1 MKWTSDQLKAI
12 ENRETNM
19 LVSAAAGSGKTA
31 LLIQRIIRI
40 VLEEKVGVDELLI
53 LTFTRGAAGEMK
65 NRLSQA
71 LARELENP
79 ENDRSFLMKQM
90 NILGGASIS
99 TLHSFCLSVLRQYF
113 HKGDIDPGFAIGND
127 TEIALML
134 KETLEEV
141 FEDEYQQAITMK
153 NMAQEN
159 NAQNTPEQP
168 DQNLEKNQENN
179 EPAIDFL
186 DLIEKYSGNK
196 NDQALKDTVETLYR
210 FLATQPNPESWSHQ
224 ALALFDCDQKSLEAS
239 VWGSSLKKIINTEL
253 QGAMD
258 SALKARE
265 ISATAG
271 FEKTHEQMK
280 SEVMMLEA
288 LEKTIRADLVAGLET
303 LKNLGY
309 ERFRGSAKAD
319 KELNEQIKK
328 YRDEAKTSITK
339 LQKRFAIN
347 MDEMVQELNDLK
359 KPMADLVAL
368 TQKFWTAFQAKKAQ
382 KNLVDY
388 NDLEQLT
395 LKILMDPEVADE
407 VRTRYRYIFLDEYQD
422 TNEMQ
427 ETILQRIVRDN
438 NYFMVGDVKQSIY
451 RFRLADP
458 TIFISKYESFGRD
471 GNPNNSLVTLNQN
484 FRSAQGVINSVNAI
498 FEQVMSAG
506 LGEINYDEQARL
518 NKGLPHEGPYQKTEI
533 HIIEEQK
540 KETEAGDVGAFDE
553 DDREDLTAV
562 EVEARFVAN
571 QIQSLVGTTFFDT
584 RHNQE
589 RAINYGD
596 FGILMRSVA
605 GRGDV
610 YLRIFSEMGIPTYFD
625 GGTNY
630 YESLEITMILNLLNL
645 MDNQHQDLPLLSIM
659 TSPIGNFT
667 TTECTRLRI
676 AHPQGFFYQ
685 AVEAYAQEECDELS
699 QKLGAFYQKLTDWR
713 YQSKLMA
720 VEDFLWKIYLE
731 SGYYAFV
738 GALPGGEQRQ
748 CNLRILLKR
757 AGDYK
762 KSTLKGLYQFIRF
775 VENMKKH
782 KQDISPPAMVSNHE
796 AVVRLMTIHKS
807 KGLEF
812 PIVILAGAGKGF
824 NKRSNYSQVLF
835 HKDLGICPDYVNLEK
850 RYKHNSLAKE
860 VCKAQSN
867 MEMLSEEMRLLYVGM
882 TRAEEKLM
890 IVGTVK
896 NRDKACQKWQNE
908 PDEYH
913 LLNAA
918 SLLDWV
924 MMGVL
929 AGRDQAQTNLELAD
943 FSITYHQADQFTE
956 KVGLAREDQPD
967 VANRLTSI
975 DLELDN
981 REAVPEKSPIG
992 ISQADREAI
1001 HQRLDFRYPAK
1012 AENELPSK
1020 MSVTEIKDY
1029 QKGEG
1034 SDEQEAI
1041 RILSQKQEKPK
1052 FMEQKQTDFT
1062 AAQRGSALHLL
1073 MEVVDLKP
1081 IRDELLKCGQSALPM
1096 FLEKYLANQIEALI
1110 QKEFL
1115 PEALART
1122 ISVDKLISFYTSTLG
1137 IRLLSAEKIR
1147 REIPFNYAYDPAEIR
1162 AAWAGVPDKI
1172 IVQGIID
1179 CAFIEDHQWVIID
1192 YKTDYFKDSQL
1203 RETII
1208 KGYEIQINLY
1218 AKAITELTGI
1228 PVKEKII
1235 GLITM
1240 NENISIQ

>member
-40 VLEEKVGVDELLI
+40 ILEEKVGVDELLI

-141 FEDEYQQAITMK
+141 FEDEYQRAITV
-153 NMAQEN
+153 EN
-159 NAQNTPEQP
+159 NAQNNPEQS
-168 DQNLEKNQENN
+168 DQNPKNN
-179 EPAIDFL
+179 ELAIDFL

-224 ALALFDCDQKSLEAS
+224 ALSLFDCDQKSLEAS
-239 VWGSSLKKIINTEL
+239 VWGESLKKIIKTEL

-258 SALKARE
+258 SAIKARD

-271 FEKTHEQMK
+271 FEKTHEQMT
-280 SEVMMLEA
+280 SEVLMLEA
-288 LEKTIRADLVAGLET
+288 LAKAIRADLVEGLEAM
-303 LKNLGY
+303 KNMSY
-309 ERFRGSAKAD
+309 ERFKGAAKAD
-319 KELNEQIKK
+319 KELNEEIKK

-407 VRTRYRYIFLDEYQD
+407 VRTHYRYIFLDEYQD

-458 TIFISKYESFGRD
+458 TIFIGKYESFGRD
-471 GNPNNSLVTLNQN
+471 ENPNNSLVTLNQN
-484 FRSAQGVINSVNAI
+484 FRSAQGVINGVNAI
-498 FEQVMSAG
+498 FEKVMTAG

-540 KETEAGDVGAFDE
+540 QGSDTGDVQAFEEQEQE
-553 DDREDLTAV
+553 DVTAV

-571 QIQSLVGTTFFDT
+571 QIQSLVGTAFFDT

-596 FGILMRSVA
+596 FGVLMRSVA

-610 YLRIFSEMGIPTYFD
+610 YLKVFSEMGIPTYFD

-685 AVEAYAQEECDELS
+685 AVEAYAQEEGDKLS
-699 QKLGAFYQKLTDWR
+699 QKLVVFYQKLTAWR
-713 YQSKLMA
+713 YQSKLMP

-748 CNLRILLKR
+748 SNLRILLKR

-835 HKDLGICPDYVNLEK
+835 HKDLGICPDYINLEK

-882 TRAEEKLM
+882 TRAEEKLV

-896 NRDKACQKWQNE
+896 NRDKAWQKWHNE

-929 AGRDQAQTNLELAD
+929 AGQDPSQLNLELAD
-943 FSITYHQADQFTE
+943 FSISYHQSDQFTE
-956 KVGLAREDQPD
+956 KV
-967 VANRLTSI
+967 
-975 DLELDN
+975 DLEEQQDAADRSTAVDPGLDN
-981 REAVPEKSPIG
+981 SEAVPEKLTIS
-992 ISQADREAI
+992 ISQAEREAI

-1012 AENELPSK
+1012 VENELPSK

-1029 QKGEG
+1029 QKR
-1034 SDEQEAI
+1034 DQIDQQEMI
-1041 RILSQKQEKPK
+1041 RTLSQKQEKPK
-1052 FMEQKQTDFT
+1052 FLEQKQTDFT

-1081 IRDELLKCGQSALPM
+1081 IRDELVNNGQSALPM
-1096 FLEKYLANQIEALI
+1096 FLEKYLADQIEVLI

-1122 ISVDKLISFYTSTLG
+1122 ISVDKLIGFYTSTLG

-1147 REIPFNYAYDPAEIR
+1147 REIPFNYGYSPAEIR
-1162 AAWAGVPDKI
+1162 TAWAGVQEKI

-1179 CAFIEDHQWVIID
+1179 CAFIEDRQWVIVD
-1192 YKTDYFKDSQL
+1192 YKTDYFKDPGQ
-1203 RETII
+1203 REEII

-1218 AKAITELTGI
+1218 AKALAELTGI

-1240 NENISIQ
+1240 KENINIR

>member
-1 MKWTSDQLKAI
+1 MKWTSDQLEAI
-12 ENRETNM
+12 ENRQTNM

-40 VLEEKVGVDELLI
+40 VREEKVGVDELLI

-71 LARELENP
+71 LARELEKP
-79 ENDRSFLMKQM
+79 ENDRSFLIKQM
-90 NILGGASIS
+90 SILGGASIS

-141 FEDEYQQAITMK
+141 FEDEYQRAITMK

-159 NAQNTPEQP
+159 NAQNKPEQP
-168 DQNLEKNQENN
+168 DQNPKKNQKNN
-179 EPAIDFL
+179 ELAIDFL
-186 DLIEKYSGNK
+186 DLVEKYSGNK

-210 FLATQPNPESWSHQ
+210 FLATQPNPERWSDQ
-224 ALALFDCDQKSLEAS
+224 ALALFDCDLKSLEAS
-239 VWGSSLKKIINTEL
+239 VWGESLKKIIKTEL

-258 SALKARE
+258 SAIKARD
-265 ISATAG
+265 ISAVAG
-271 FEKTHEQMK
+271 FEKTHEQMT
-280 SEVMMLEA
+280 SEVAMLKA
-288 LEKTIRADLVAGLET
+288 LEETLRADLVTGLEALKT
-303 LKNLGY
+303 LSY
-309 ERFRGSAKAD
+309 ERFKGTAKAD
-319 KELNEQIKK
+319 KEVNEQIKK
-328 YRDEAKTSITK
+328 YRDEAKISITK

-407 VRTRYRYIFLDEYQD
+407 VRARYRYIFLDEYQD

-427 ETILQRIVRDN
+427 ETILQQIVRDN

-458 TIFISKYESFGRD
+458 TIFIGKYESFGRD
-471 GNPNNSLVTLNQN
+471 ENPHNILVTLNQN

-498 FEQVMSAG
+498 FEKIMSAG

-533 HIIEEQK
+533 HIIEEQT
-540 KETEAGDVGAFDE
+540 KEAEASDIGAFDDE
-553 DDREDLTAV
+553 DREDLSAV

-571 QIQSLVGTTFFDT
+571 RIQKLVGTTFFDT

-596 FGILMRSVA
+596 FGVLMRSVA

-610 YLRIFSEMGIPTYFD
+610 YLRVFSEMGIPTYFD

-685 AVEAYAQEECDELS
+685 AVEAYCQEESDELS
-699 QKLGAFYQKLTDWR
+699 QKLGVFYQKLSDWR
-713 YQSKLMA
+713 DQSKLMP

-812 PIVILAGAGKGF
+812 PIVILTGTGKGF
-824 NKRSNYSQVLF
+824 NKRSNYNQVLF

-867 MEMLSEEMRLLYVGM
+867 IEMLSEEMRLLYVGM
-882 TRAEEKLM
+882 TRAEEKLV

-896 NRDKACQKWQNE
+896 SRDKAWQKWHNE
-908 PDEYH
+908 TDEYH
-913 LLNAA
+913 LINAT

-924 MMGVL
+924 MMGGL
-929 AGRDQAQTNLELAD
+929 AGRDPAQTNLELDD
-943 FSITYHQADQFTE
+943 FSIAFHQAAPFTE
-956 KVGLAREDQPD
+956 KAEDQPD
-967 VANRLTSI
+967 AADRLTVTDQEI
-975 DLELDN
+975 EN
-981 REAVPEKSPIG
+981 PEAATVKSPIS

-1001 HQRLDFRYPAK
+1001 HQRLDFCYPVK

-1029 QKGEG
+1029 QK
-1034 SDEQEAI
+1034 SDPTDELERI
-1041 RILSQKQEKPK
+1041 RRLSQKQEKPK
-1052 FMEQKQTDFT
+1052 FLEQKQTDFT

-1081 IRDELLKCGQSALPM
+1081 VRKELLKNGPSVLPL
-1096 FLEKYLANQIEALI
+1096 FLEKYLTNEIEVLI

-1122 ISVDKLISFYTSTLG
+1122 ISVDKLLSFYTSPLG

-1147 REIPFNYAYDPAEIR
+1147 REIAFNYAYAPAEIR
-1162 AAWAGVPDKI
+1162 AVWAGVPEKI

-1179 CAFIEDHQWVIID
+1179 CAFIEDRQWVIID
-1192 YKTDYFKDSQL
+1192 YKTDYFKNPQQ
-1203 RETII
+1203 REEMI

-1218 AKAITELTGI
+1218 AKALAELTGI

-1235 GLITM
+1235 SLIIM
-1240 NENISIQ
+1240 KENIGIL

>member
-40 VLEEKVGVDELLI
+40 VREEKVGVDELLI

-79 ENDRSFLMKQM
+79 KNDRSFLMKQM

-141 FEDEYQQAITMK
+141 FEDEYQQAIADK
-153 NMAQEN
+153 NIVNEN
-159 NAQNTPEQP
+159 IVQKNSEEVDPNQ
-168 DQNLEKNQENN
+168 EKNQKKN
-179 EPAIDFL
+179 EQDIDLL
-186 DLIEKYSGNK
+186 DLVEKYSGNK
-196 NDQALKDTVETLYR
+196 NDQALKDTVESLYR
-210 FLATQPNPESWSHQ
+210 FLATQPNPKSWSHQ
-224 ALALFDCDQKSLEAS
+224 ALALFDCDQKSLETS
-239 VWGSSLKKIINTEL
+239 VWGESLKKIIKTEL

-258 SALKARE
+258 SAIKARD
-265 ISATAG
+265 ISAVAG

-280 SEVMMLEA
+280 SEVVMLET
-288 LEKTIRADLVAGLET
+288 LEKTIRADLVQGLEALKT
-303 LKNLGY
+303 LSY
-309 ERFRGSAKAD
+309 ERFKGTAKVD
-319 KELNEQIKK
+319 KEHNEQIKK
-328 YRDEAKTSITK
+328 YRDEAKTGIAG

-347 MDEMVQELNDLK
+347 IDEMVAELNELK
-359 KPMADLVAL
+359 KPMTDLVAL

-407 VRTRYRYIFLDEYQD
+407 VRARYRYIFLDEYQD

-427 ETILQRIVRDN
+427 ETILQQIVRNN

-458 TIFISKYESFGRD
+458 TIFIGKYESFGRD
-471 GNPNNSLVTLNQN
+471 ENPNNSLVTLNQN

-498 FEQVMSAG
+498 FEKVMSAG

-540 KETEAGDVGAFDE
+540 KEVEAGDVQAYDE
-553 DDREDLTAV
+553 QEQEDVTAV

-571 QIQSLVGTTFFDT
+571 QIQALVGTTFFDT

-596 FGILMRSVA
+596 FGVLMRSVA

-610 YLRIFSEMGIPTYFD
+610 YLRVFSEMGIPTYFD

-685 AVEAYAQEECDELS
+685 AVEAYCQEECDELS
-699 QKLGAFYQKLTDWR
+699 QKLSVFYQKLTAWR
-713 YQSKLMA
+713 DQSKLMP

-782 KQDISPPAMVSNHE
+782 KQDISPPAMVSSHE

-812 PIVILAGAGKGF
+812 PIVILTGIGKGF
-824 NKRSNYSQVLF
+824 NKRSNYNQVLF

-850 RYKHNSLAKE
+850 RFKHNSLAKE

-867 MEMLSEEMRLLYVGM
+867 IEMLSEEMRLLYVGM
-882 TRAEEKLM
+882 TRAEEKLV

-896 NRDKACQKWQNE
+896 NRDKAWQKWHNE

-913 LLNAA
+913 LLNAS

-929 AGRDQAQTNLELAD
+929 AGRDPAQTNLELAD
-943 FSITYHQADQFTE
+943 FDIAYHQADQFTE
-956 KVGLAREDQPD
+956 KVGLGLEDQQD
-967 VANRLTSI
+967 LADRSTAI
-975 DLELDN
+975 DPGLDKP
-981 REAVPEKSPIG
+981 EAVSEKSPIG

-1029 QKGEG
+1029 QKRDQ
-1034 SDEQEAI
+1034 SDEPEAL
-1041 RILSQKQEKPK
+1041 RTLSQKQEKPK

-1081 IRDELLKCGQSALPM
+1081 IREELLNNGQSALPM

-1115 PEALART
+1115 PEVLART

-1147 REIPFNYAYDPAEIR
+1147 REIPFNYAYAPAEIR
-1162 AAWAGVPDKI
+1162 TVWAGVPDKI

-1179 CAFIEDHQWVIID
+1179 CIFMEDHQWVIVD
-1192 YKTDYFKDSQL
+1192 YKTDYFKDSCL
-1203 RETII
+1203 REETI

-1218 AKAITELTGI
+1218 AKALTELTGI
-1228 PVKEKII
+1228 PVKEKFI

-1240 NENISIQ
+1240 KENISIQ

>member
-141 FEDEYQQAITMK
+141 FEDQYQQAITMK

-224 ALALFDCDQKSLEAS
+224 ALALFDCDQKSLETS
-239 VWGSSLKKIINTEL
+239 VWGESLKKIIKTEL
-253 QGAMD
+253 HGAMD
-258 SALKARE
+258 SAIKARD
-265 ISATAG
+265 ISAVAG

-280 SEVMMLEA
+280 SEVVMLET
-288 LEKTIRADLVAGLET
+288 LEKTIRADLVQGLEA
-303 LKNLGY
+303 LKSLSY
-309 ERFRGSAKAD
+309 ERFKGSAKAD

-347 MDEMVQELNDLK
+347 MSEMVMELNDLK
-359 KPMADLVAL
+359 KPMTDLVAL

-388 NDLEQLT
+388 NDLEQLA

-407 VRTRYRYIFLDEYQD
+407 VRARYRYIFLDEYQD

-427 ETILQRIVRDN
+427 ETILQQIVRDN

-458 TIFISKYESFGRD
+458 TIFIGKYESFGRD
-471 GNPNNSLVTLNQN
+471 ENPNNSLVTLNQN

-540 KETEAGDVGAFDE
+540 KEAEAGEVQAYDEQEQEDVS
-553 DDREDLTAV
+553 AV
-562 EVEARFVAN
+562 EVEARFVAR
-571 QIQSLVGTTFFDT
+571 QIQKLVGTTFFDT
-584 RHNQE
+584 RANQE
-589 RAINYGD
+589 RAISYGD
-596 FGILMRSVA
+596 FGVLMRSVA

-610 YLRIFSEMGIPTYFD
+610 YLRVFSELGIPTYFD

-676 AHPQGFFYQ
+676 THPQGFFYQ
-685 AVEAYAQEECDELS
+685 AVEAYCQEECDELS
-699 QKLGAFYQKLTDWR
+699 QKLRAFYQKLTDWR

-738 GALPGGEQRQ
+738 GALPGGAQRQ

-812 PIVILAGAGKGF
+812 PIVILTGTGKGF

-867 MEMLSEEMRLLYVGM
+867 IEMLSEEMRLLYVGM

-896 NRDKACQKWQNE
+896 NCDKAWQKWHNE
-908 PDEYH
+908 ADEYH

-929 AGRDQAQTNLELAD
+929 AGRDPAQTNLELDD
-943 FSITYHQADQFTE
+943 FDIVYHQADQFTE
-956 KVGLAREDQPD
+956 KVDQEDLPDAADESLTRETGRDKP
-967 VANRLTSI
+967 
-975 DLELDN
+975 
-981 REAVPEKSPIG
+981 EAAPEKSPIA

-1001 HQRLDFRYPAK
+1001 HQRLDFHYPAK

-1020 MSVTEIKDY
+1020 MSVTEIKEY
-1029 QKGEG
+1029 QKGDL
-1034 SDEQEAI
+1034 SDQQERI
-1041 RILSQKQEKPK
+1041 RTITQKQEKPK
-1052 FMEQKQTDFT
+1052 FLEQKQTDFT

-1081 IRDELLKCGQSALPM
+1081 IRNELLNNGQSALPM
-1096 FLEKYLANQIEALI
+1096 FLKKYLANQIETLI

-1122 ISVDKLISFYTSTLG
+1122 ISIDHLISFYSSNLG
-1137 IRLLSAEKIR
+1137 FRLLSAPKIR
-1147 REIPFNYAYDPAEIR
+1147 REIPFNYAYEPAEIR
-1162 AAWAGVPDKI
+1162 TAWAGISDKI

-1179 CAFIEDHQWVIID
+1179 CAFMEDDQWVIVD
-1192 YKTDYFKDSQL
+1192 YKTDYFKDPRQ
-1203 RETII
+1203 REEII
-1208 KGYEIQINLY
+1208 KGYEIQLNLY
-1218 AKAITELTGI
+1218 AQALTELTGI
-1228 PVKEKII
+1228 AVKEKII

-1240 NENISIQ
+1240 NENIRIR

>member
-1 MKWTSDQLKAI
+1 MKWTSEQLKAI

-40 VLEEKVGVDELLI
+40 VLEEKVGVDELLV

-79 ENDRSFLMKQM
+79 ANDRSFLMKQM

-127 TEIALML
+127 TEITLML

-141 FEDEYQQAITMK
+141 FEAEYQRAITLK
-153 NMAQEN
+153 NAAESD
-159 NAQNTPEQP
+159 PSREQS
-168 DQNLEKNQENN
+168 EA
-179 EPAIDFL
+179 AIDFL

-224 ALALFDCDQKSLEAS
+224 ALALFDCNQESLEVS
-239 VWGSSLKKIINTEL
+239 VWGAAFKKIMATEL
-253 QGAMD
+253 QGALD
-258 SALKARE
+258 SAIKARDL
-265 ISATAG
+265 STAYG
-271 FEKTHEQMK
+271 FEKTHDQMEN
-280 SEVMMLEA
+280 EVKMLKNLETA
-288 LEKTIRADLVAGLET
+288 LRANLVAGLEA
-303 LKNLGY
+303 LKTVNY
-309 ERFRGSAKAD
+309 ERFKGAAKQD

-328 YRDEAKTSITK
+328 YRDEAKSGLAK
-339 LQKRFAIN
+339 LQKRFIIN
-347 MDEMVQELNDLK
+347 FDEMVRELNDLK
-359 KPMADLVAL
+359 KPMADLVTL
-368 TQKFWTAFQAKKAQ
+368 TQKFWIAFQAKKAR

-407 VRTRYRYIFLDEYQD
+407 VRSRYRYIFLDEYQD

-458 TIFISKYESFGRD
+458 TIFIGKYESFGRD
-471 GNPNNSLVTLNQN
+471 ENPNNNLVTLNQN

-498 FEQVMSAG
+498 FEKVMSSG
-506 LGEINYDEQARL
+506 LGEIEYDEQARL
-518 NKGLPHEGPYQKTEI
+518 NKGLPHEGPYEKTEI

-540 KETEAGDVGAFDE
+540 REAEVDELQAFE
-553 DDREDLTAV
+553 EEDREDLTAV
-562 EVEARFVAN
+562 EVEARFVA
-571 QIQSLVGTTFFDT
+571 QKIQSLIGTTFFDT

-589 RAINYGD
+589 RTISYGD
-596 FGILMRSVA
+596 FGVLMRSVA
-605 GRGDV
+605 GRGEV
-610 YLRIFSEMGIPTYFD
+610 FLKVFSEMGIPTYFD

-685 AVEAYAQEECDELS
+685 AVEAYALHEGDELS
-699 QKLGAFYQKLTDWR
+699 QKLKVFYQKLTDWR
-713 YQSKLMA
+713 YQSKLMP

-782 KQDISPPAMVSNHE
+782 KQDISPPAMVGNHE

-812 PIVILAGAGKGF
+812 PIVILAGTGKGF
-824 NKRSNYSQVLF
+824 NKRSNYNQVLF
-835 HKDLGICPDYVNLEK
+835 HKNLGICPDYVNLEK

-867 MEMLSEEMRLLYVGM
+867 IEMLSEEMRLLYVGM
-882 TRAEEKLM
+882 TRAEEKLV

-896 NRDKACQKWQNE
+896 NRDMAWQKWDNE

-913 LLNAA
+913 LLNAG

-929 AGRDQAQTNLELAD
+929 AGRNPAQANLELDD
-943 FSITYHQADQFTE
+943 FSIAYHQVNQLNQKQDQANHRDSTE
-956 KVGLAREDQPD
+956 
-967 VANRLTSI
+967 
-975 DLELDN
+975 ELS
-981 REAVPEKSPIG
+981 EIVPGRISAEVPLSQGEYSVSP
-992 ISQADREAI
+992 AEREAI
-1001 HQRLDFRYPAK
+1001 HQRLDYRYPIK
-1012 AENELPSK
+1012 VKDQLPSK
-1020 MSVTEIKDY
+1020 MSVTEIKNY
-1029 QKGEG
+1029 RKGTSIDQQG
-1034 SDEQEAI
+1034 MIKTA
-1041 RILSQKQEKPK
+1041 SQRQSKPK
-1052 FMEQKQTDFT
+1052 FLEQKQLDFS

-1073 MEVVDLKP
+1073 MEVVDLEP
-1081 IRDELLKCGQSALPM
+1081 IRDELRSNGQQELPA
-1096 FLEKYLANQIEALI
+1096 FLEKYLVTAIENLI
-1110 QKEFL
+1110 HKEFL

-1122 ISVDKLISFYTSTLG
+1122 IRLDHLISFYTSDLG

-1147 REIPFNYAYDPAEIR
+1147 REIPFNYAVSLSEVRSEWTGIEE
-1162 AAWAGVPDKI
+1162 KI

-1179 CAFIEDHQWVIID
+1179 SAFLEDRQWVIID
-1192 YKTDYFKDSQL
+1192 YKTDYFKDL
-1203 RETII
+1203 RQREGII

-1218 AKAITELTGI
+1218 AKALTALTGV

-1235 GLITM
+1235 ALITM
-1240 NENISIQ
+1240 KDNIIVQ

>member
-1 MKWTSDQLKAI
+1 MKWTSEQLKAI

-40 VLEEKVGVDELLI
+40 VLDEKVGVDELLI

-65 NRLSQA
+65 NRLNQA

-141 FEDEYQQAITMK
+141 FEDEYQQAIKFENSVNENLVQK
-153 NMAQEN
+153 NSEEA
-159 NAQNTPEQP
+159 
-168 DQNLEKNQENN
+168 NQSPKKTIEWN

-210 FLATQPNPESWSHQ
+210 FLATQPNPENWSRQ

-239 VWGSSLKKIINTEL
+239 VWGNSLKKIIRTEL
-253 QGAMD
+253 QGALD
-258 SALKARE
+258 AAIQARE
-265 ISATAG
+265 ISIAAG
-271 FEKTHEQMK
+271 FEKTHEQMA
-280 SEVMMLEA
+280 SEVVMLETLEKMLQVDLVVGLEA
-288 LEKTIRADLVAGLET
+288 LKTLS
-303 LKNLGY
+303 Y
-309 ERFRGSAKAD
+309 ERFKGAAKAD

-347 MDEMVQELNDLK
+347 MAEMVQELNDLK
-359 KPMADLVAL
+359 KPMIDLVAL

-407 VRTRYRYIFLDEYQD
+407 VRNRYRYIFLDEYQD

-427 ETILQRIVRDN
+427 ETILQQIVRDN

-458 TIFISKYESFGRD
+458 TIFIGKYESFGKAE
-471 GNPNNSLVTLNQN
+471 NPNNSLVTLNQN
-484 FRSAQGVINSVNAI
+484 FRSAQGVIDSVNAI
-498 FEQVMSAG
+498 FEKVMSAG

-518 NKGLPHEGPYQKTEI
+518 YKGLPHEGPYQKTEI

-540 KETEAGDVGAFDE
+540 KEAESDDIGVFDE
-553 DDREDLTAV
+553 EDREDLTAV

-584 RHNQE
+584 RNNQE

-596 FGILMRSVA
+596 FGVLMRSVA

-610 YLRIFSEMGIPTYFD
+610 YLRVFSEMGIPTYFD

-685 AVEAYAQEECDELS
+685 AVEAYCQEECDELA
-699 QKLGAFYQKLTDWR
+699 QKLGTFYQKLTDWR
-713 YQSKLMA
+713 YQSKLMP

-782 KQDISPPAMVSNHE
+782 KQDISPPAMVGNDQ

-812 PIVILAGAGKGF
+812 PIVILTGTGKGF
-824 NKRSNYSQVLF
+824 NKRSNYNQVLF

-867 MEMLSEEMRLLYVGM
+867 IEMLSEEMRLLYVGM
-882 TRAEEKLM
+882 TRAEEKLV
-890 IVGTVK
+890 IVGTIK
-896 NRDKACQKWQNE
+896 NRDKAWQKWHNE
-908 PDEYH
+908 TDEYH

-929 AGRDQAQTNLELAD
+929 AGRDPAQTNLELDD
-943 FSITYHQADQFTE
+943 FSLVFHQSDQFAE
-956 KVGLAREDQPD
+956 KMECEAQPD
-967 VANRLTSI
+967 A
-975 DLELDN
+975 
-981 REAVPEKSPIG
+981 AEKSQVRAPERDHPETVADAIS
-992 ISQADREAI
+992 ISQVDREAI
-1001 HQRLDFRYPAK
+1001 HQRLNFRYPAK
-1012 AENELPSK
+1012 AENVLPSK

-1029 QKGEG
+1029 QK
-1034 SDEQEAI
+1034 SDQTDQQQAI
-1041 RILSQKQEKPK
+1041 RALSQKQERPK
-1052 FMEQKQTDFT
+1052 FLDQKQTDFT

-1081 IRDELLKCGQSALPM
+1081 IQDELLKNGQSALSG
-1096 FLEKYLANQIEALI
+1096 FLEKYLVNQIEALI

-1122 ISVDKLISFYTSTLG
+1122 ISVAKLIDFYTSPLG
-1137 IRLLSAEKIR
+1137 IRLLSAQQIR
-1147 REIPFNYAYDPAEIR
+1147 REMPFNYAVAPVEIR
-1162 AAWAGVPDKI
+1162 SEWAEVPEKI

-1179 CAFIEDHQWVIID
+1179 CAFMEDRHWVIID
-1192 YKTDYFKDSQL
+1192 FKTDYFKETRQ
-1203 RETII
+1203 REEII
-1208 KGYEIQINLY
+1208 KGYKIQINLY
-1218 AKAITELTGI
+1218 AKALTDLTSI

-1235 GLITM
+1235 ALITM
-1240 NENISIQ
+1240 KENISIT

>member
-12 ENRETNM
+12 ENRKTNM

-31 LLIQRIIRI
+31 LLIERIIRI
-40 VLEEKVGVDELLI
+40 ILEEKVGVDELLI

-71 LARELENP
+71 LAKELENP
-79 ENDRSFLMKQM
+79 ENDRSFVMKQM

-99 TLHSFCLSVLRQYF
+99 TLHSFCLGVLRQYF

-141 FEDEYQQAITMK
+141 FEDEYQQAITR
-153 NMAQEN
+153 NS
-159 NAQNTPEQP
+159 P
-168 DQNLEKNQENN
+168 DQLDQDQKKDQEKDQQS
-179 EPAIDFL
+179 IDFL
-186 DLIEKYSGNK
+186 DLIERYSGNK
-196 NDQALKDTVETLYR
+196 NDQALKDTVESLYR
-210 FLATQPNPESWSHQ
+210 FLATQPNPETWCRQ
-224 ALALFDCDQKSLEAS
+224 ALALFDCDVKSLLAS
-239 VWGSSLKKIINTEL
+239 VWGSALKRIIETEL
-253 QGAMD
+253 EGAID
-258 SALKARE
+258 SAIKA
-265 ISATAG
+265 SQVSDTAG

-280 SEVMMLEA
+280 NELQMLKTLKEA
-288 LEKTIRADLVAGLET
+288 IHSDLVQGLED
-303 LKNLGY
+303 LKNLSY
-309 ERFRGSAKAD
+309 ERFKGAAKQD
-319 KELNEQIKK
+319 KQHNEQIKK
-328 YRDEAKTSITK
+328 YRDEAKTSIVK

-347 MDEMVQELNDLK
+347 IDEMVRELRDLK
-359 KPMADLVAL
+359 KPMADLVRL
-368 TQKFWTAFQAKKAQ
+368 TQKFWIAFQAKKAQ

-395 LKILMDPEVADE
+395 LKILRDPEVANE
-407 VRTRYRYIFLDEYQD
+407 VRQRYRYIFLDEYQD

-427 ETILQRIVRDN
+427 ETILKLIVRDD

-458 TIFISKYESFGRD
+458 TIFIGKYESFAKD
-471 GNPNNSLVTLNQN
+471 GNPKNSLVTLNQN
-484 FRSAQGVINSVNAI
+484 FRSAQGVINAVNAI
-498 FEQVMSAG
+498 FEKIMSAG
-506 LGEINYDEQARL
+506 LGEINYDQQARL
-518 NKGLPHEGPYQKTEI
+518 NKGLPHQGPYQKTEI
-533 HIIEEQK
+533 DIIDVQK
-540 KETEAGDVGAFDE
+540 QEADDLLAFDAE
-553 DDREDLTAV
+553 DQEDLSAL
-562 EVEARFVAN
+562 EVEARFVAKK
-571 QIQSLVGTTFFDT
+571 IQSLVGTTFFDT
-584 RHNQE
+584 RNNQE
-589 RAINYGD
+589 RVINYGD
-596 FGILMRSVA
+596 FGVLMRSVA
-605 GRGDV
+605 GRGEV
-610 YLRIFSEMGIPTYFD
+610 YLKVFSEMGIPTYFD

-667 TTECTRLRI
+667 TTECTQLRI

-685 AVEAYAQEECDELS
+685 AVEAYCQQECDELS
-699 QKLGAFYQKLTDWR
+699 KKLALFYQKLTTWR
-713 YQSKLMA
+713 YQSKLMP

-738 GALPGGEQRQ
+738 GALPGGQQRQ

-782 KQDISPPAMVSNHE
+782 KQDISPPAMVGNHQ

-812 PIVILAGAGKGF
+812 PIVILSGTGKGF
-824 NKRSNYSQVLF
+824 NKRSNYDQVLF

-867 MEMLSEEMRLLYVGM
+867 LEMLSEEMRLLYVGM
-882 TRAEEKLM
+882 TRAEEKLV
-890 IVGTVK
+890 IVGTIK
-896 NRDKACQKWQNE
+896 NRDKAWQKWHNE

-924 MMGVL
+924 MMGLL
-929 AGRDQAQTNLELAD
+929 AGRDPAQAELQLAD
-943 FSITYHQADQFTE
+943 FRIAYHRLDQLILEAEVDGPRDRVTQAPAVDP
-956 KVGLAREDQPD
+956 GRENP
-967 VANRLTSI
+967 
-975 DLELDN
+975 
-981 REAVPEKSPIG
+981 EAEPEKLTIA

-1001 HQRLDFRYPAK
+1001 QQRLNFSYPAR
-1012 AENELPSK
+1012 AANELPNK

-1029 QKGEG
+1029 HK
-1034 SDEQEAI
+1034 SDQTDQRQTI
-1041 RILSQKQEKPK
+1041 RRLSQKQEKPK
-1052 FMEQKQTDFT
+1052 FLEQKQTDFT

-1073 MEVVDLKP
+1073 LELVDLAP
-1081 IRDELLKCGQSALPM
+1081 IRAELLNNDESALPL
-1096 FLEKYLANQIEALI
+1096 FLKKYLTREIEVLI
-1110 QKEFL
+1110 DKEFL

-1122 ISVDKLISFYTSTLG
+1122 VSVEKLSSFYTSSLG
-1137 IRLLSAEKIR
+1137 IRLLSAEQVR
-1147 REIPFNYAYDPAEIR
+1147 REIAFNYAYAPAQIR
-1162 AAWAGVPDKI
+1162 PEWVDIPEKI

-1179 CAFIEDHQWVIID
+1179 CAFMEDNKWVIID
-1192 YKTDYFKDSQL
+1192 YKTDYFKDPRQ
-1203 RETII
+1203 RQEII
-1208 KGYEIQINLY
+1208 KGYEIQINIY
-1218 AKAITELTGI
+1218 AEALTKLTGI

-1235 GLITM
+1235 ALITM
-1240 NENISIQ
+1240 AEYISI

>member
-1 MKWTSDQLKAI
+1 MKWTSDQLTAI

-31 LLIQRIIRI
+31 LLIQRIVRI

-90 NILGGASIS
+90 NSLGGASIS

-113 HKGDIDPGFAIGND
+113 HQGDIDPGFAIGND

-141 FEDEYQQAITMK
+141 FEDEYQRAITNK
-153 NMAQEN
+153 NMIPN
-159 NAQNTPEQP
+159 
-168 DQNLEKNQENN
+168 NQE
-179 EPAIDFL
+179 ESSEGQDKSEQAIDFL

-210 FLATQPNPESWSHQ
+210 FLATQPNPKNWSHQ
-224 ALALFDCDQKSLEAS
+224 ALALFDCDVKSLEAS
-239 VWGSSLKKIINTEL
+239 VWGSALKKIIETEL

-258 SALKARE
+258 SAIKARDL
-265 ISATAG
+265 SAALG

-280 SEVMMLEA
+280 SEVLMLEV
-288 LEKTIRADLVAGLET
+288 LEKAIRADLVEGLEA
-303 LKNLGY
+303 LKNLSY
-309 ERFRGSAKAD
+309 DRFKGAAKQD

-328 YRDEAKTSITK
+328 YRDEAKTSIAK

-347 MDEMVQELNDLK
+347 IDEMVQELSDLK
-359 KPMADLVAL
+359 KPMADLVLL

-407 VRTRYRYIFLDEYQD
+407 VRVRYRYIFLDEYQD

-427 ETILQRIVRDN
+427 ETILQQIVRDN

-458 TIFISKYESFGRD
+458 TIFIGKYESFGRD
-471 GNPNNSLVTLNQN
+471 ENPNNSLVTLNQN

-498 FEQVMSAG
+498 FEKVMSAG
-506 LGEINYDEQARL
+506 LGEINYDQQARL

-540 KETEAGDVGAFDE
+540 QEAGVLQGFDE
-553 DDREDLTAV
+553 EDQEDVTAV
-562 EVEARFVAN
+562 EVEARFVAEK
-571 QIQSLVGTTFFDT
+571 IQSLVGTTFFDT

-596 FGILMRSVA
+596 FGVLMRSVA

-610 YLRIFSEMGIPTYFD
+610 YLKVFSEMGIPTYFD

-667 TTECTRLRI
+667 TTQCTRLRI

-685 AVEAYAQEECDELS
+685 AVEAYAQQECDELA
-699 QKLGAFYQKLTDWR
+699 QKLGVFYQKLTAWR
-713 YQSKLMA
+713 DQSKLMP
-720 VEDFLWKIYLE
+720 VEDFLWKVYLE

-748 CNLRILLKR
+748 NNLRILLKR

-812 PIVILAGAGKGF
+812 PIVILTGAGKGF
-824 NKRSNYSQVLF
+824 NKRSNYAQVLF

-882 TRAEEKLM
+882 TRAEEKLI

-896 NRDKACQKWQNE
+896 NRDKAWQKWHNE

-918 SLLDWV
+918 NLLDWV

-929 AGRDQAQTNLELAD
+929 AGRDSAQTNLELAD
-943 FSITYHQADQFTE
+943 FDIAYHQADQFTE
-956 KVGLAREDQPD
+956 KTGLARENQQD
-967 VANRLTSI
+967 VNDRSTAI
-975 DLELDN
+975 DTELDN
-981 REAVPEKSPIG
+981 PEAVVKKSTID

-1012 AENELPSK
+1012 AANEFPSK

-1029 QKGEG
+1029 QKK
-1034 SDEQEAI
+1034 DQIDQQETI
-1041 RILSQKQEKPK
+1041 RRLSQKQEKPK

-1073 MEVVDLKP
+1073 MEVIDLKP
-1081 IRDELLKCGQSALPM
+1081 IREEFLNNGQSPLPV
-1096 FLEKYLANQIEALI
+1096 FLEKYLVNQIEVLI

-1122 ISVDKLISFYTSTLG
+1122 ISVDKLISFYTSPLG

-1147 REIPFNYAYDPAEIR
+1147 REIPFNYGYSPAQIR
-1162 AAWAGVPDKI
+1162 AEWVDISEKI

-1179 CAFIEDHQWVIID
+1179 CAFMEAGQWVIID
-1192 YKTDYFKDSQL
+1192 YKTDYFKDPHQ
-1203 RETII
+1203 REQII
-1208 KGYEIQINLY
+1208 SGYEVQINLY
-1218 AKAITELTGI
+1218 AKALTDLTGI

-1240 NENISIQ
+1240 KENISIP

>member
-12 ENRETNM
+12 ENRDTNM

-79 ENDRSFLMKQM
+79 DNDRSFLMKQM

-113 HKGDIDPGFAIGND
+113 HKGDMDPSFAIGND

-141 FEDEYQQAITMK
+141 FEDEYQLGIA
-153 NMAQEN
+153 NENSAQKETE
-159 NAQNTPEQP
+159 QN
-168 DQNLEKNQENN
+168 
-179 EPAIDFL
+179 IDFL

-210 FLATQPNPESWSHQ
+210 FIATQPNPSEWCEQ
-224 ALALFDCDQKSLEAS
+224 ALALFDCDAKSLEAS
-239 VWGSSLKKIINTEL
+239 VWGVSLKKIIETEL
-253 QGAMD
+253 QGALD
-258 SALKARE
+258 SADKAR
-265 ISATAG
+265 TASDASG
-271 FEKTHEQMK
+271 FEKTYQQMDHEVELLK
-280 SEVMMLEA
+280 TLESSIK
-288 LEKTIRADLVAGLET
+288 EDLVSGLNA
-303 LKNLGY
+303 LKSLEY
-309 ERFRGSAKAD
+309 ERFKGTPKQD
-319 KELNEQIKK
+319 KELNETIKK
-328 YRDEAKTSITK
+328 YRDEAKSSMTK

-347 MDEMVQELNDLK
+347 IDEMVAELNALK
-359 KPMADLVAL
+359 KPMSDLVIL
-368 TQKFWTAFQAKKAQ
+368 TQKFWTAFQQKKAA
-382 KNLVDY
+382 KNLLDY

-395 LKILMDPEVADE
+395 LKILMDQEVADE
-407 VRTRYRYIFLDEYQD
+407 VRAKYRYIFLDEYQD

-458 TIFISKYESFGRD
+458 TIFIGKYETFGRD
-471 GNPNNSLVTLNQN
+471 DNQANSLVTLNQN
-484 FRSAQGVINSVNAI
+484 FRSAQGVINGVNAVFSKI
-498 FEQVMSAG
+498 MTPG
-506 LGEINYDEQARL
+506 LGEINYDDQAML
-518 NKGLPHEGPYQKTEI
+518 NKGLPHEGPYEKTEI
-533 HIIEEQK
+533 HVIETKPQSNDTADYLEF
-540 KETEAGDVGAFDE
+540 EE
-553 DDREDLTAV
+553 DQEDQSAV
-562 EVEARFVAN
+562 EIEARFVAK
-571 QIQSLVGTTFFDT
+571 QIQALVGTRFFDT
-584 RHNQE
+584 RNNQE
-589 RAINYGD
+589 RVISYGD
-596 FGILMRSVA
+596 FGVLMRSVA

-610 YLRIFSEMGIPTYFD
+610 YLKVFSEMGIPTYFD

-676 AHPQGFFYQ
+676 KHPQGFFYQ
-685 AVEAYAQEECDELS
+685 AVTAYGQEESDELAE
-699 QKLGAFYQKLTDWR
+699 KLARFYEKLNTWR
-713 YQSKLMA
+713 DQSKLMP

-812 PIVILAGAGKGF
+812 PIVFLAGTGKGF
-824 NKRSNYSQVLF
+824 NKRSNNSQILF
-835 HKDLGICPDYVNLEK
+835 HKDLGICPDYVDLEK
-850 RYKHNSLAKE
+850 RFKHNSLAKE

-882 TRAEEKLM
+882 TRAEEKLI

-896 NRDKACQKWQNE
+896 NLEKAQQKWHDE

-918 SLLDWV
+918 NLLDWV
-924 MMGVL
+924 MMGIL
-929 AGRDQAQTNLELAD
+929 DGKDQTRSDLDLPDFTISYHYINSVSVKNTEAESPDTRVNLEAVIHQKESAD
-943 FSITYHQADQFTE
+943 ANPENKMLISPEVRQVID
-956 KVGLAREDQPD
+956 
-967 VANRLTSI
+967 NRL
-975 DLELDN
+975 N
-981 REAVPEKSPIG
+981 Y
-992 ISQADREAI
+992 
-1001 HQRLDFRYPAK
+1001 RYPAK
-1012 AENELPSK
+1012 ADDDLPSK
-1020 MSVTEIKDY
+1020 MSVTEIKNY
-1029 QKGEG
+1029 RKAQLHEKGL
-1034 SDEQEAI
+1034 D
-1041 RILSQKQEKPK
+1041 RNILQHLDGPK
-1052 FMEQKQTDFT
+1052 FLEQKQTDFSAT
-1062 AAQRGSALHLL
+1062 QRGSALHLL

-1081 IRDELLKCGQSALPM
+1081 IRAALIKNGEKELPR
-1096 FLEKYLANQIEALI
+1096 FLETYLTDQIDCLI
-1110 QKEFL
+1110 KKEFL
-1115 PEALART
+1115 PEILAKT
-1122 ISVDKLISFYTSTLG
+1122 IRLDTLIGFYTSPLG
-1137 IRLLSAEKIR
+1137 IRLLSAAEIR
-1147 REIPFNYAYDPAEIR
+1147 REIPFNYAYDPAKVREEWVGIEQ
-1162 AAWAGVPDKI
+1162 KI

-1179 CAFIEDHQWVIID
+1179 CAFIEDGQWVIID
-1192 YKTDYFKDSQL
+1192 YKTDHYQDNNQRK
-1203 RETII
+1203 EII
-1208 KGYEIQINLY
+1208 DGYKIQVNLY
-1218 AKAITELTGI
+1218 AEALNELTGI

-1235 GLITM
+1235 GLISM
-1240 NENISIQ
+1240 KENIRV

>member
-1 MKWTSDQLKAI
+1 MKWTSDQLEAI
-12 ENRETNM
+12 ENRESNM

-40 VLEEKVGVDELLI
+40 ILEEKVGVDELLI

-79 ENDRSFLMKQM
+79 QNDRSFLMKQI
-90 NILGGASIS
+90 NSLGGASIS

-127 TEIALML
+127 TEMALMQ
-134 KETLEEV
+134 KEALEEV
-141 FEDEYQQAITMK
+141 FEEEYQQAI
-153 NMAQEN
+153 ARRDSEASEQSQEIN
-159 NAQNTPEQP
+159 QKQN
-168 DQNLEKNQENN
+168 DRD
-179 EPAIDFL
+179 IDFL

-210 FLATQPNPESWSHQ
+210 FLATQPNPGIWSRQ
-224 ALALFDCDQKSLEAS
+224 ALTLFDCDQKSLKTS
-239 VWGSSLKKIINTEL
+239 VWGKALKKIIKTEL

-258 SALKARE
+258 AAIKARDL
-265 ISATAG
+265 SAAAG
-271 FEKTHEQMK
+271 FEKTHEQMI
-280 SEVMMLEA
+280 SEEAMLNSLKKA
-288 LEKTIRADLVAGLET
+288 LQDDLVAGLEA
-303 LKNLGY
+303 LKNLSY
-309 ERFRGSAKAD
+309 ERFKGSAKEN
-319 KELNEQIKK
+319 KEHNEQIKK
-328 YRDEAKTSITK
+328 YRDEAKSCIAK

-347 MDEMVQELNDLK
+347 LEEMVQELNDLK

-368 TQKFWTAFQAKKAQ
+368 TEKFWAAFQAQKAR

-395 LKILMDPEVADE
+395 LKILMDPDVAAE
-407 VRTRYRYIFLDEYQD
+407 VRSRYRYIFLDEYQD

-427 ETILQRIVRDN
+427 ETILQQIVRDN

-458 TIFISKYESFGRD
+458 TIFIGKYERFGRD
-471 GNPNNSLVTLNQN
+471 EDPNNRLVTLNQN
-484 FRSAQGVINSVNAI
+484 FRSAQGVINSVNAV
-498 FEQVMSAG
+498 FEKVMSAG
-506 LGEINYDEQARL
+506 LGEVNYDEQARL

-533 HIIEEQK
+533 HIIEEQQQ
-540 KETEAGDVGAFDE
+540 ETEDGDREAFDQVE
-553 DDREDLTAV
+553 QENLTAV
-562 EVEARFVAN
+562 EVEARFVAR
-571 QIQSLVGTTFFDT
+571 QIQALVGTTFFDT

-589 RAINYGD
+589 RVIGYGD
-596 FGILMRSVA
+596 FGVLMRSVV

-610 YLRIFSEMGIPTYFD
+610 YLKVFSEMGIPTYFD

-685 AVEAYAQEECDELS
+685 AAEAYAQTEADELA
-699 QKLGAFYQKLTDWR
+699 QKLAAFYQKLTKWR
-713 YQSKLMA
+713 DQSKLMP

-775 VENMKKH
+775 VENMKKY
-782 KQDISPPAMVSNHE
+782 KQDISPPALVGNDQ

-812 PIVILAGAGKGF
+812 PIVFLTGIGKGF
-824 NKRSNYSQVLF
+824 NKRSNYAQVLF
-835 HKDLGICPDYVNLEK
+835 HKELGICPDYVNLEK

-867 MEMLSEEMRLLYVGM
+867 IEMLSEEMRLLYVGM
-882 TRAEEKLM
+882 TRAEEKLV

-896 NRDKACQKWQNE
+896 NCEKAWQKWYSE

-929 AGRDQAQTNLELAD
+929 AGRDPALSNRELDD
-943 FSITYHQADQFTE
+943 FSIVYHQADRFTE
-956 KVGLAREDQPD
+956 NTEIKQNSADRSLVNDSGRDDPKA
-967 VANRLTSI
+967 VADKATRY
-975 DLELDN
+975 
-981 REAVPEKSPIG
+981 

-1001 HQRLDFRYPAK
+1001 YQRLDFSYPAK

-1020 MSVTEIKDY
+1020 MSVTEVKTY
-1029 QKGEG
+1029 QK
-1034 SDEQEAI
+1034 SDLTDPTKRLGTI
-1041 RILSQKQEKPK
+1041 TPKQEKPK
-1052 FMEQKQTDFT
+1052 FLEQKQTDFT

-1081 IRDELLKCGQSALPM
+1081 IRDELLNNGQLTLSV
-1096 FLEKYLANQIEALI
+1096 FLKKYLANQIEILI

-1122 ISVDKLISFYTSTLG
+1122 ICIDNLVRFYTSALG
-1137 IRLLSAEKIR
+1137 LRLLSAETIR
-1147 REIPFNYAYDPAEIR
+1147 REIPFNFAYPPAAIR
-1162 AAWAGVPDKI
+1162 AEWAGISEKI

-1179 CAFIEDHQWVIID
+1179 CAFIEANQWVIID
-1192 YKTDYFKDSQL
+1192 YKTDYLKDTRQ
-1203 RETII
+1203 EII
-1208 KGYEIQINLY
+1208 NGYETQINLY
-1218 AKAITELTGI
+1218 AQALAELTGI
-1228 PVKEKII
+1228 PVGEKII
-1235 GLITM
+1235 ALITM
-1240 NENISIQ
+1240 NEALSIP

>member
-113 HKGDIDPGFAIGND
+113 HQGNIDPGFAIGND

-141 FEDEYQQAITMK
+141 FEDEYQLAIANKDMVK
-153 NMAQEN
+153 NNGEEPGEGQ
-159 NAQNTPEQP
+159 
-168 DQNLEKNQENN
+168 DKS

-224 ALALFDCDQKSLEAS
+224 ALALFDCDQKSLETS
-239 VWGSSLKKIINTEL
+239 VWGSSLKNIIKTEL
-253 QGAMD
+253 QGALD
-258 SALKARE
+258 AAIKARE
-265 ISATAG
+265 ISIAAG
-271 FEKTHEQMK
+271 FEKTHEQLK
-280 SEVMMLEA
+280 GEVLMLETLEKTLQADLVQGLEA
-288 LEKTIRADLVAGLET
+288 L
-303 LKNLGY
+303 KNLSY
-309 ERFRGSAKAD
+309 ERFKGAAKAD

-347 MDEMVQELNDLK
+347 MAEMVEELNDLK

-395 LKILMDPEVADE
+395 LKVLMDPEVADE
-407 VRTRYRYIFLDEYQD
+407 VRGCYRYIFLDEYQD

-427 ETILQRIVRDN
+427 ETILQRIVRAN

-458 TIFISKYESFGRD
+458 TIFIGKYESFGRD
-471 GNPNNSLVTLNQN
+471 ENPNDSLVTLNQN
-484 FRSAQGVINSVNAI
+484 FRSAQGVINGVNAI
-498 FEQVMSAG
+498 FEQVMSTG

-518 NKGLPHEGPYQKTEI
+518 NKGLPHEGPYQKTAI
-533 HIIEEQK
+533 HIIEEQT
-540 KETEAGDVGAFDE
+540 KEAEAGDLQIYDDE
-553 DDREDLTAV
+553 DREDLTAV

-571 QIQSLVGTTFFDT
+571 QIQTLVGTTFFDT

-596 FGILMRSVA
+596 FGVLMRSVA

-610 YLRIFSEMGIPTYFD
+610 YLRVFSEMGIPTYFD

-685 AVEAYAQEECDELS
+685 AVEAYCQEESDELS
-699 QKLGAFYQKLTDWR
+699 QKLGAFYQKLSDWR

-782 KQDISPPAMVSNHE
+782 KQDISPPAMVGNDQ

-812 PIVILAGAGKGF
+812 PIVILTGTGKGF
-824 NKRSNYSQVLF
+824 NKRSNYNQVLF

-896 NRDKACQKWQNE
+896 NRDRAWQKWHNE

-929 AGRDQAQTNLELAD
+929 AGRDPGQTNLELAD
-943 FSITYHQADQFTE
+943 FSIAYHQADQLTT
-956 KVGLAREDQPD
+956 ARKGEAPLENAD
-967 VANRLTSI
+967 VL
-975 DLELDN
+975 
-981 REAVPEKSPIG
+981 PERDIPETAAEMAPIS

-1012 AENELPSK
+1012 AENVLPSK

-1029 QKGEG
+1029 QKNDQAEPPE
-1034 SDEQEAI
+1034 SF
-1041 RILSQKQEKPK
+1041 RTLSRKQEQPQ
-1052 FMEQKQTDFT
+1052 FLEQKQTDFT

-1081 IRDELLKCGQSALPM
+1081 IRNELLKNGQSALPI

-1122 ISVDKLISFYTSTLG
+1122 ISIDKLISFYTSTLG
-1137 IRLLSAEKIR
+1137 IRLLSAAQIR
-1147 REIPFNYAYDPAEIR
+1147 REIPFNYAVDPAEIR
-1162 AAWAGVPDKI
+1162 TEWAGIPEKI

-1192 YKTDYFKDSQL
+1192 YKTDYFKDLHQ
-1203 RETII
+1203 REETI
-1208 KGYEIQINLY
+1208 KGYQIQISLY
-1218 AKAITELTGI
+1218 AQALTDLTGI

-1240 NENISIQ
+1240 NENISIH

>member
-12 ENRETNM
+12 KNRETNM

-31 LLIQRIIRI
+31 LLIERIIRI
-40 VLEEKVGVDELLI
+40 IREEKVGVDELLI

-71 LARELENP
+71 LAKELENP
-79 ENDRSFLMKQM
+79 ENDRSFLMKQL

-99 TLHSFCLSVLRQYF
+99 TLHSFCLGILHQYF

-141 FEDEYQQAITMK
+141 FEDEYQQAITNENSANK
-153 NMAQEN
+153 NMAQNSEEE
-159 NAQNTPEQP
+159 PERSR
-168 DQNLEKNQENN
+168 NKNEQSL
-179 EPAIDFL
+179 DFL

-210 FLATQPNPESWSHQ
+210 FLATQPNPENWSNQ
-224 ALALFDCDQKSLEAS
+224 ALLLFDCDVKSLEDS
-239 VWGSSLKKIINTEL
+239 VWGCALKKIIETEL
-253 QGAMD
+253 QGAID
-258 SALKARE
+258 AAIEAGNLS
-265 ISATAG
+265 TAVG
-271 FEKTHEQMK
+271 FEKTHEQSK
-280 SEVMMLEA
+280 SEVQMLKA
-288 LEKTIRADLVAGLET
+288 LEKTISTDLVQGLEA
-303 LKNLGY
+303 LKSLSY
-309 ERFRGSAKAD
+309 ERFKGAAKQD
-319 KELNEQIKK
+319 KELNELIKK
-328 YRDEAKTSITK
+328 YRDEAKTSMVK

-347 MDEMVQELNDLK
+347 IDEMVQELNSLK
-359 KPMADLVAL
+359 KPMADLVLL

-395 LKILMDPEVADE
+395 LKILGDPEVADE
-407 VRTRYRYIFLDEYQD
+407 VRARYRYIFLDEYQD

-427 ETILQRIVRDN
+427 ETILKRIVRDN

-458 TIFISKYESFGRD
+458 TIFIGKYKSFGKD
-471 GNPNNSLVTLNQN
+471 ENLNNSLVTLNQN
-484 FRSAQGVINSVNAI
+484 FRSAQGVVNSVNAI
-498 FEQVMSAG
+498 FEKIMSVG

-518 NKGLPHEGPYQKTEI
+518 NKGLPHDGPYQKTEI

-540 KETEAGDVGAFDE
+540 QEAGELQAFE
-553 DDREDLTAV
+553 EQEQEDLTAV
-562 EVEARFVAN
+562 EIEARFVAEK
-571 QIQSLVGTTFFDT
+571 IQSLVGTTFFDT
-584 RHNQE
+584 RNNQE

-596 FGILMRSVA
+596 FGVLMRSVA

-610 YLRIFSEMGIPTYFD
+610 YLKVFSEMGIPTYFD

-659 TSPIGNFT
+659 TSPIGNFS

-685 AVEAYAQEECDELS
+685 AVESYCQLECDELS
-699 QKLGAFYQKLTDWR
+699 KKLGRFYQKLTAWR
-713 YQSKLMA
+713 NQSKLMP

-782 KQDISPPAMVSNHE
+782 KQDISPPAMVSNQE
-796 AVVRLMTIHKS
+796 TVVRLMTIHKS

-812 PIVILAGAGKGF
+812 PIVILSGTGKGF
-824 NKRSNYSQVLF
+824 NKRSNYAQVLF

-867 MEMLSEEMRLLYVGM
+867 QEMLSEEMRLLYVGM
-882 TRAEEKLM
+882 TRAEEKLV

-896 NRDKACQKWQNE
+896 NHDKAKQKWHNE

-929 AGRDQAQTNLELAD
+929 AGRDPSETNPELAD
-943 FSITYHQADQFTE
+943 FTIAYHQGTQFTE
-956 KVGLAREDQPD
+956 KQALEREDRKDP
-967 VANRLTSI
+967 ANELQAI
-975 DLELDN
+975 DPEM
-981 REAVPEKSPIG
+981 ETPAAAPEKLTTS

-1001 HQRLDFRYPAK
+1001 FQRLNFLYPVK

-1029 QKGEG
+1029 QKA
-1034 SDEQEAI
+1034 DLTRQQEKI
-1041 RILSQKQEKPK
+1041 RKLSKKQEKPK
-1052 FMEQKQTDFT
+1052 FLEQKQTDFT

-1081 IRDELLKCGQSALPM
+1081 IREELFSSGQAALPL
-1096 FLEKYLANQIEALI
+1096 FLKKYLVNQIETLI
-1110 QKEFL
+1110 HKEFL
-1115 PEALART
+1115 PAALART
-1122 ISVDKLISFYTSTLG
+1122 ISVDKLISFYTSALG

-1162 AAWAGVPDKI
+1162 LEWTDIREKI

-1179 CAFIEDHQWVIID
+1179 CAFMEDQKWVIID
-1192 YKTDYFKDSQL
+1192 YKTDYFKDPQQREQVL
-1203 RETII
+1203 R
-1208 KGYEIQINLY
+1208 GYEIQINLY
-1218 AKAITELTGI
+1218 AKALTELTGV
-1228 PVKEKII
+1228 PVKEKVI
-1235 GLITM
+1235 GLITL
-1240 NENISIQ
+1240 NEAISIV

>member
-12 ENRETNM
+12 ENRDTNM

-113 HKGDIDPGFAIGND
+113 HKGDMDPGFAIGND

-141 FEDEYQQAITMK
+141 FEDEYQQAIA
-153 NMAQEN
+153 NVNLDREN
-159 NAQNTPEQP
+159 IDRENLDKKSPEQ
-168 DQNLEKNQENN
+168 N
-179 EPAIDFL
+179 IDFL

-210 FLATQPNPESWSHQ
+210 FIATQPNPTDWCEN
-224 ALALFDCDQKSLEAS
+224 ALALFDCDAKSLEAS
-239 VWGSSLKKIINTEL
+239 VWGVSLKKIIETEL

-258 SALKARE
+258 SADKARTA
-265 ISATAG
+265 SDAAG
-271 FEKTHEQMK
+271 FEKTFEQMDH
-280 SEVMMLEA
+280 EVALLKA
-288 LEKTIRADLVAGLET
+288 LERTIKEDLVSGLNA
-303 LKNLGY
+303 LKALEY
-309 ERFRGSAKAD
+309 ERFKGTPKQD
-319 KELNEQIKK
+319 KELNETIKK
-328 YRDEAKTSITK
+328 YRDEAKGSMTK

-347 MDEMVQELNDLK
+347 IDEMVTELNALK
-359 KPMADLVAL
+359 KPMSDLVSL
-368 TQKFWTAFQAKKAQ
+368 TQKFWTAFQQKKSA
-382 KNLVDY
+382 KNLLDY

-395 LKILMDPEVADE
+395 LKILMDQEVADE
-407 VRTRYRYIFLDEYQD
+407 VRAKYRYIFLDEYQD

-458 TIFISKYESFGRD
+458 TIFIGKYESFGQD
-471 GNPNNSLVTLNQN
+471 DNQDNSLVTLNQN
-484 FRSAQGVINSVNAI
+484 FRSAQGVINGVNAVFSKI
-498 FEQVMSAG
+498 MTPG
-506 LGEINYDEQARL
+506 LGEINYDEQAML
-518 NKGLPHEGPYQKTEI
+518 NKGLPHEGPYEKTEI
-533 HIIEEQK
+533 HVIETKPQSSDTADYLE
-540 KETEAGDVGAFDE
+540 FDE
-553 DDREDLTAV
+553 DQEDQSAV
-562 EVEARFVAN
+562 EIEARFVAN
-571 QIQSLVGTTFFDT
+571 QIQALVGTRFFDT
-584 RHNQE
+584 RHNRE
-589 RAINYGD
+589 RDITYGD
-596 FGILMRSVA
+596 FGVLMRSVA

-610 YLRIFSEMGIPTYFD
+610 YLKVFSEMGIPTYFD

-676 AHPQGFFYQ
+676 KHPQGFFYQ
-685 AVEAYAQEECDELS
+685 AVTAYCQEESDELAD
-699 QKLGAFYQKLTDWR
+699 KLGHFYEKLNNWR
-713 YQSKLMA
+713 DQSKLMP

-812 PIVILAGAGKGF
+812 PIVFLAGTGKGF
-824 NKRSNYSQVLF
+824 NKRSNNSQILF
-835 HKDLGICPDYVNLEK
+835 HKDLGICPDYVDLEK

-882 TRAEEKLM
+882 TRAEEKLI

-896 NRDKACQKWQNE
+896 NLEKAQQKWDDE

-924 MMGVL
+924 MMGIVDGTDQTGADLDLVDFRISYHHSDSVL
-929 AGRDQAQTNLELAD
+929 LKNTDKNTAAESPENLEDLQA
-943 FSITYHQADQFTE
+943 FVHQKEF
-956 KVGLAREDQPD
+956 
-967 VANRLTSI
+967 ANVNQ
-975 DLELDN
+975 EMQQN
-981 REAVPEKSPIG
+981 RENKILISPEV
-992 ISQADREAI
+992 REAI
-1001 HQRLDFRYPAK
+1001 YNRLDYRYPAK
-1012 AENELPSK
+1012 VDDVLPSK
-1020 MSVTEIKDY
+1020 MSVTEIKNY
-1029 QKGEG
+1029 RKAQLHEKGLDRNIPQRLEG
-1034 SDEQEAI
+1034 
-1041 RILSQKQEKPK
+1041 PK
-1052 FMEQKQTDFT
+1052 FLEQKQTDFSAT
-1062 AAQRGSALHLL
+1062 QRGSALHLL

-1081 IRDELLKCGQSALPM
+1081 IQAALVKTGAKDLPR
-1096 FLEKYLANQIEALI
+1096 FLESYLADQINHLI
-1110 QKEFL
+1110 QQEFL
-1115 PEALART
+1115 PEALAKT
-1122 ISVDKLISFYTSTLG
+1122 IRLDTLIGFYTSPLG
-1137 IRLLSAEKIR
+1137 IRLLSAAQIR
-1147 REIPFNYAYDPAEIR
+1147 REIPFNYAYEPVKVRDEWAEIEQ
-1162 AAWAGVPDKI
+1162 KI

-1179 CAFIEDHQWVIID
+1179 CAFMEDGQWVIID
-1192 YKTDYFKDSQL
+1192 YKTDHYQDINQ
-1203 RETII
+1203 RDEIVD
-1208 KGYEIQINLY
+1208 GYKIQINLY
-1218 AKAITELTGI
+1218 AEALNELTGI

-1235 GLITM
+1235 GLISM
-1240 NENISIQ
+1240 KENISV

>member
-40 VLEEKVGVDELLI
+40 IREEKVGVDELLI

-134 KETLEEV
+134 KETMEEV
-141 FEDEYQQAITMK
+141 FEDEYQQAITLK
-153 NMAQEN
+153 NS
-159 NAQNTPEQP
+159 AQNNP
-168 DQNLEKNQENN
+168 DQRVQNQEKSQKKN
-179 EPAIDFL
+179 EQVIDFL

-239 VWGSSLKKIINTEL
+239 VWGSALKKIIKTEL
-253 QGAMD
+253 QGALD
-258 SALKARE
+258 SAIKASD
-265 ISATAG
+265 ISAAGG
-271 FEKTHEQMK
+271 FEKTHEQNK
-280 SEVMMLEA
+280 SEVLMLEA
-288 LEKTIRADLVAGLET
+288 LEKVIRDDLVAGLET
-303 LKNLGY
+303 LKTLSY
-309 ERFRGSAKAD
+309 ERFKGAAKAD
-319 KELNEQIKK
+319 KERNEQIKK
-328 YRDEAKTSITK
+328 YRDEAKTSIAK

-347 MDEMVQELNDLK
+347 IDEMVQELNDLQ
-359 KPMADLVAL
+359 KPMADLVIL

-458 TIFISKYESFGRD
+458 TIFIGKYESFGKD
-471 GNPNNSLVTLNQN
+471 ENPNNCLVTLNQN

-498 FEQVMSAG
+498 FEKVMSTG

-540 KETEAGDVGAFDE
+540 KEAEAGDLQVFDE
-553 DDREDLTAV
+553 EDREDLTAV

-571 QIQSLVGTTFFDT
+571 QIQTLVGTTFFDT

-596 FGILMRSVA
+596 FGVLMRSVA

-610 YLRIFSEMGIPTYFD
+610 YLKVFSEMGIPTYFD

-659 TSPIGNFT
+659 TSPIGNFS

-685 AVEAYAQEECDELS
+685 AVEAYCREEGDELS
-699 QKLGAFYQKLTDWR
+699 QKLGGFYQKLTAWR

-812 PIVILAGAGKGF
+812 PIVILSGAGKGF
-824 NKRSNYSQVLF
+824 NKRSNYAQVLF

-867 MEMLSEEMRLLYVGM
+867 IEMLSEEMRLLYVGM
-882 TRAEEKLM
+882 TRAEEKLV

-896 NRDKACQKWQNE
+896 NRDKAWQKWHNE

-929 AGRDQAQTNLELAD
+929 AGRDPAQTNLELVD
-943 FSITYHQADQFTE
+943 FNISYHQANQFTD
-956 KVGLAREDQPD
+956 KR
-967 VANRLTSI
+967 
-975 DLELDN
+975 DLEEQRDSAEALSESDEGSKN
-981 REAVPEKSPIG
+981 PEAVPEKFAIS
-992 ISQADREAI
+992 ISQADQEAI

-1020 MSVTEIKDY
+1020 MSVTEIKEY

-1034 SDEQEAI
+1034 SDQQEKI
-1041 RILSQKQEKPK
+1041 RTLSKKQDKPK
-1052 FMEQKQTDFT
+1052 FLEQKQTAFT

-1081 IRDELLKCGQSALPM
+1081 IRDELLNNGQSLLPE
-1096 FLEKYLANQIEALI
+1096 FLEKYLAAEIETLI

-1147 REIPFNYAYDPAEIR
+1147 REIPFNYGYAPAEIR
-1162 AAWAGVPDKI
+1162 AEWVDIPEKI

-1179 CAFIEDHQWVIID
+1179 CAFMEDHQWVIID
-1192 YKTDYFKDSQL
+1192 YKTDYFKDPRL
-1203 RETII
+1203 REEII
-1208 KGYEIQINLY
+1208 SGYEIQINLY
-1218 AKAITELTGI
+1218 AKALTALTSI

-1240 NENISIQ
+1240 NENIIIE